1 MPQLRSCYFCG
12 AVGDS
17 LREYDLAPDDHR
29 APERSHSAVLCSAC
43 HEKLRR
49 VLEPL
54 IDEGSSE
61 GSTDPGGKGSSA
73 QAITFDADGSPSG
86 GSDGTAESG
95 ESDPETVTTT
105 DATDDHDGS
114 DGADPPEGADDDGD
128 REATAD
134 SGAETDDTDGGATGA
149 ADDDAGTEAGG
160 DPDVPESYYKVL
172 RLLQN
177 REFPM
182 ERAELT
188 TLVTA
193 AYDVSEPQCERI
205 LETAIDRGVLVED
218 GSTLDLGR
226 N

>member
-17 LREYDLAPDDHR
+17 LREYEVV
-29 APERSHSAVLCSAC
+29 PERLVSPSGTRSAVLCSTC

-54 IDEGSSE
+54 VEAAESSSGKSGRGISSIGEVTFESAETADTDGAADGKDDADETTPDIE
-61 GSTDPGGKGSSA
+61 VTNRDTAADEESTGADTDGD
-73 QAITFDADGSPSG
+73 DADG
-86 GSDGTAESG
+86 A
-95 ESDPETVTTT
+95 
-105 DATDDHDGS
+105 
-114 DGADPPEGADDDGD
+114 
-128 REATAD
+128 
-134 SGAETDDTDGGATGA
+134 DTD
-149 ADDDAGTEAGG
+149 E
-160 DPDVPESYYKVL
+160 DVPDGYYKVL

-182 ERAELT
+182 ERTDLT
-188 TLVTA
+188 ALVTG

-205 LETAIDRGVLVED
+205 LEVAIDRGVLVED
-218 GSTLDLGR
+218 GSTLDIGR

>member
-17 LREYDLAPDDHR
+17 LKEYEVV
-29 APERSHSAVLCSAC
+29 PERLVSPEETRSAVLCSAC

-54 IDEGSSE
+54 VEAAESSQSGAPSHGVASVGE
-61 GSTDPGGKGSSA
+61 V
-73 QAITFDADGSPSG
+73 TFDPSESASDAGGATDGREDADE
-86 GSDGTAESG
+86 TT
-95 ESDPETVTTT
+95 PEVEVTTR
-105 DATDDHDGS
+105 D
-114 DGADPPEGADDDGD
+114 
-128 REATAD
+128 
-134 SGAETDDTDGGATGA
+134 TDDTDDADTTESNEAGDSDDASA
-149 ADDDAGTEAGG
+149 ADESV
-160 DPDVPESYYKVL
+160 PDGYYKVL

-182 ERAELT
+182 DRADLT
-188 TLVTA
+188 ALVTG

-205 LETAIDRGVLVED
+205 LEAAIDRGVLVED
-218 GSTLDLGR
+218 GSRLDIGR

>member
-17 LREYDLAPDDHR
+17 LREYEVV
-29 APERSHSAVLCSAC
+29 PERLASPDEARSAMLCSTC

-54 IDEGSSE
+54 VEAGES
-61 GSTDPGGKGSSA
+61 SSA
-73 QAITFDADGSPSG
+73 GAGHGVPDLGEVTFESDDGATDGREDADE
-86 GSDGTAESG
+86 TAPDIEVTKREPTDADVDT
-95 ESDPETVTTT
+95 ESD
-105 DATDDHDGS
+105 A
-114 DGADPPEGADDDGD
+114 
-128 REATAD
+128 
-134 SGAETDDTDGGATGA
+134 
-149 ADDDAGTEAGG
+149 DAG
-160 DPDVPESYYKVL
+160 DDRDVPDGYYKVL

-182 ERAELT
+182 ERADLT
-188 TLVTA
+188 ALVTA

-205 LETAIDRGVLVED
+205 LTVAIDRGVLVED
-218 GSTLDLGR
+218 GSTLDIGR

>member
-17 LREYDLAPDDHR
+17 LQEYEVV
-29 APERSHSAVLCSAC
+29 PERLVAPGGERSAVLCSAC

-54 IDEGSSE
+54 VDAAESSSE
-61 GSTDPGGKGSSA
+61 RSNHGLPDVGEV
-73 QAITFDADGSPSG
+73 TFDA
-86 GSDGTAESG
+86 A
-95 ESDPETVTTT
+95 T
-105 DATDDHDGS
+105 DAQATDAQATDGREDEEPTPDVEVTKGEEGS
-114 DGADPPEGADDDGD
+114 AADGDVGDDADASVDMDTSTGADETATDEGDG
-128 REATAD
+128 
-134 SGAETDDTDGGATGA
+134 ETDDVPDG
-149 ADDDAGTEAGG
+149 
-160 DPDVPESYYKVL
+160 YYKVL

-182 ERAELT
+182 ERTDLT
-188 TLVTA
+188 ALVTG

-205 LETAIDRGVLVED
+205 LAVAIDRGVLVED
-218 GSTLDLGR
+218 GSTLDIGR

>member
-17 LREYDLAPDDHR
+17 LREYELV
-29 APERSHSAVLCSAC
+29 PERLVSPDEARSAVLCSTC

-54 IDEGSSE
+54 V
-61 GSTDPGGKGSSA
+61 
-73 QAITFDADGSPSG
+73 DA
-86 GSDGTAESG
+86 AESSPADTGHGVSDLG
-95 ESDPETVTTT
+95 EVTFESGDDVT
-105 DATDDHDGS
+105 DGRQDTDEMEPDIEVTKR
-114 DGADPPEGADDDGD
+114 EGAEPTGDDDP
-128 REATAD
+128 
-134 SGAETDDTDGGATGA
+134 SAEDQNVPDG
-149 ADDDAGTEAGG
+149 
-160 DPDVPESYYKVL
+160 YYKVL

-182 ERAELT
+182 ERADLT
-188 TLVTA
+188 ALVTA

-205 LETAIDRGVLVED
+205 LEVAIDRGVLVED
-218 GSTLDLGR
+218 GSTLDIGR

>member
-17 LREYDLAPDDHR
+17 LREYDLTPDR
-29 APERSHSAVLCSAC
+29 SASAGRSHSAVLCSAC

-54 IDEGSSE
+54 TGEQSDGSEPDPS
-61 GSTDPGGKGSSA
+61 ST
-73 QAITFDADGSPSG
+73 QAITFGDGSDADGPTDPAPAADD
-86 GSDGTAESG
+86 GS
-95 ESDPETVTTT
+95 T
-105 DATDDHDGS
+105 DATDTETDPDGDVDTGSGTATVDDGTEESEPDDGS
-114 DGADPPEGADDDGD
+114 TDSDD
-128 REATAD
+128 E
-134 SGAETDDTDGGATGA
+134 
-149 ADDDAGTEAGG
+149 
-160 DPDVPESYYKVL
+160 PDVPDEYYKVL

-193 AYDVSEPQCERI
+193 AYDVSEPQCERV
-205 LETAIDRGVLVED
+205 LEAAIERGVLVED

>member
-1 MPQLRSCYFCG
+1 MPELRSCYFCG

-17 LREYDLAPDDHR
+17 LREYDLAPDDR
-29 APERSHSAVLCSAC
+29 LSAERSHSAVLCSTC

-54 IDEGSSE
+54 TEEASGGGPDGPVREPSSTP
-61 GSTDPGGKGSSA
+61 S
-73 QAITFDADGSPSG
+73 ITFDDDGTPSD
-86 GSDGTAESG
+86 GSDGTAET
-95 ESDPETVTTT
+95 EEVEPETVT
-105 DATDDHDGS
+105 ATDGTDS
-114 DGADPPEGADDDGD
+114 PEAADDDGD
-128 REATAD
+128 RATAAD
-134 SGAETDDTDGGATGA
+134 AGAEADDTGGDATEDAG
-149 ADDDAGTEAGG
+149 DDAETEAGADTDP

-182 ERAELT
+182 ERGELT

-193 AYDVSEPQCERI
+193 AYDVSEPECERI
-205 LETAIDRGVLVED
+205 LETAVDRGVLVEN
-218 GSTLDLGR
+218 GTTLDLGR